1 MGFLFRTALT
11 VVSMTQ
17 KIVEEDSSG
26 VPVSATAAAPDAV
39 EDVTLGNISTEA
51 QVNFEL
57 TEVPN

>member
-1 MGFLFRTALT
+1 
-11 VVSMTQ
+11 MTQ

-39 EDVTLGNISTEA
+39 KDVTLGNISTEA